1 MRRWYLALV
10 YGAAEIVRAA
20 PAIPFKPASAAGGQG
35 NAVALLLAS
44 VLAIALA
51 IWARK
56 RWLPAVAR
64 LQGERPLRVLQTQRL
79 GPGAMVSVVEFAG
92 MHYLVA
98 QSQQGVNC
106 IASAPAVHVGDG
118 A

>member
-1 MRRWYLALV
+1 MV
-10 YGAAEIVRAA
+10 GAA
-20 PAIPFKPASAAGGQG
+20 PAIPFKPASATSGQG
-35 NAVALLLAS
+35 STVALLLAS
-44 VLAIALA
+44 ALAIALA

-92 MHYLVA
+92 TQYLVA
-98 QSQQGVNC
+98 QSQQGVSC
-106 IASAPAVHVGDG
+106 LASAPAARVGER